1 MPKEAT
7 LASCPLNSQS
17 PVILIPSILIG
28 MTKILHILPKYINVI
43 TISMGFEVEVT
54 EPYLW
59 LSSESQSAAAS
70 WPVTNY
76 TAW

>member
-1 MPKEAT
+1 
-7 LASCPLNSQS
+7 
-17 PVILIPSILIG
+17 
-28 MTKILHILPKYINVI
+28 
-43 TISMGFEVEVT
+43 MGFEVEVT